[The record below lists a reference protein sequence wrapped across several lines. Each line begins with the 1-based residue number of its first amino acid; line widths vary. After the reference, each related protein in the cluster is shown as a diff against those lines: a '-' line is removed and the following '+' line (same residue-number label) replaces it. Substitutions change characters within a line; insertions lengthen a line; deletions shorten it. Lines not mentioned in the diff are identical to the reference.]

1 MSLTGL
7 GEIFTF
13 ASSVIDKIFP
23 DKTQADAAKAALVQA
38 QLQGQL
44 AEAQAAWDN
53 AKQQAVVDAAEA
65 ANTSTFVAGW
75 RPFIGW
81 VCGTAFAWV
90 YVGQP
95 IGVFLAA
102 LAGKALT
109 LPALDLNSMMPVLL
123 GMLGLG
129 AMRSYDKA
137 QGTSP
142 PTHG

>member
-23 DKTQADAAKAALVQA
+23 DKTQADAAKAALAQA

-65 ANTSTFVAGW
+65 ANTSMWVSGW
-75 RPFIGW
+75 RPGVGW
-81 VCGTAFAWV
+81 SCAAAFAWA
-90 YVGQP
+90 YIGQP
-95 IGVFLAA
+95 VGAFL
-102 LAGKALT
+102 LAVAGHKVD
-109 LPALDLNSMMPVLL
+109 LPSLDLSGMMPVLL
-123 GMLGLG
+123 GLLGLG
-129 AMRSYDKA
+129 AMRTYEKT
-137 QGTSP
+137 QGVNSG
-142 PTHG
+142 H